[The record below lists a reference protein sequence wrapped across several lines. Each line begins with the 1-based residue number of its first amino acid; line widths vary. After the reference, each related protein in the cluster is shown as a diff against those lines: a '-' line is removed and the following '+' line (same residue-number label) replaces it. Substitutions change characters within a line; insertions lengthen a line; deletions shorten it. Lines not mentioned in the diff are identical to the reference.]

1 MSNFITGEGME
12 KLKSECREIKEVKL
26 KEVAQRIK
34 EAKDL
39 GDLSENAEYH
49 EAKNEQSFLYGKLL
63 DLEKKIREAQIIVK
77 SAGNGII
84 SVGSCVMV
92 ENDGEKLNFDI
103 VGSSESDPLGGKISI
118 DSPLGSNLSG
128 HKKGDIVVVSAPSGQ
143 IKYKIISVS

>member
-128 HKKGDIVVVSAPSGQ
+128 HKKGDTVVVSAPSGQ